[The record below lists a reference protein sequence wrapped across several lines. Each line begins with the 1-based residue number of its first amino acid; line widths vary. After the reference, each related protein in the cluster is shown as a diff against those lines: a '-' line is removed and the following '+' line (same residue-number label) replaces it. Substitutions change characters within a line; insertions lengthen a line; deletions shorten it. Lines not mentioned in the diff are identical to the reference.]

1 MAKEPEKSLRV
12 NLNES
17 RKKSDTAS
25 RQPSPKPAEPKKSDT
40 KKKGS

>member
-12 NLNES
+12 NLNED

-25 RQPSPKPAEPKKSDT
+25 KQPSQKPVEHNKGDP
-40 KKKGS
+40 KKKG